1 MQKQANCTKGD
12 VGEKKIE
19 AYTAANH
26 SKQSL
31 LKKRKTHTYTKTK
44 KNRKL
49 TSSSALRVHVV
60 NPLRARVYI
69 YNTNKKAIR

>member
-1 MQKQANCTKGD
+1 MQKQANCTKGE

-31 LKKRKTHTYTKTK
+31 LNKKTHTQTK

-60 NPLRARVYI
+60 NSLRARVYI
-69 YNTNKKAIR
+69 YNT

>member
-1 MQKQANCTKGD
+1 MQKQANCTKGE

-31 LKKRKTHTYTKTK
+31 LDKTHRQ
-44 KNRKL
+44 RKIESL
-49 TSSSALRVHVV
+49 HRRVRSVSM
-60 NPLRARVYI
+60 L
-69 YNTNKKAIR
+69 

>member
-1 MQKQANCTKGD
+1 MQKQANCTKGE

-31 LKKRKTHTYTKTK
+31 LKNTHLHKDK
-44 KNRKL
+44 EK
-49 TSSSALRVHVV
+49 
-60 NPLRARVYI
+60 
-69 YNTNKKAIR
+69 

>member
-1 MQKQANCTKGD
+1 MQKQANCTKGE

-31 LKKRKTHTYTKTK
+31 LKKHTLTQRQRKIESLH
-44 KNRKL
+44 RRMRSVSML
-49 TSSSALRVHVV
+49 
-60 NPLRARVYI
+60 
-69 YNTNKKAIR
+69 